1 MIDRE
6 FYAVASENLKSKK
19 LRRSVFSPTGRLMGD
34 FESAKRDFEG
44 TIGQEIGDI
53 QYRISTGFHKFEF
66 TKSAASPLPL
76 PRLPFLCRLFVGNK
90 SNRIVTVSICS
101 IFSIL
106 S

>member
-6 FYAVASENLKSKK
+6 FYAVASEKLKLKK
-19 LRRSVFSPTGRLMGD
+19 LRRSVFSPTGRLMSD

-53 QYRISTGFHKFEF
+53 QYPTSTGSHRFEF
-66 TKSAASPLPL
+66 TKSAAFPLPL
-76 PRLPFLCRLFVGNK
+76 SRLPFLCRLFVGNK
-90 SNRIVTVSICS
+90 SNQIVTVSICLP
-101 IFSIL
+101 FSIL